1 MRGVRAIGKPKP
13 EPDRVQEPV
22 VQRVRIRYAKRGRL
36 RFTSHRDFA
45 RALERAVRRAGLPI
59 AYSAGF
65 SPHPKISY
73 VGAAPTGVA
82 SEAEYAELGLSRPV
96 SPERV
101 RAALDAVLPDGL
113 DVVEAVVAGVGSL
126 PDRIEV
132 SRWRVELPGVAPDV
146 LRTAV
151 AKFTD
156 AEQVVVERLTK
167 QGRRSLDARA
177 AVVRC
182 EVVGAEAGFEPGG
195 LSDSPERSGSVVR
208 HRAPHEADGP
218 PCAILDLVVR
228 HVTPS
233 VRPDEVLAGLRV
245 VADLEPPVPVQ
256 ATRLAQGTLTEHGD
270 IVDPLAADR
279 EADLSGRPST

>member
-1 MRGVRAIGKPKP
+1 
-13 EPDRVQEPV
+13 V

-45 RALERAVRRAGLPI
+45 RALERAVRRAGIPI

-82 SEAEYAELGLSRPV
+82 SEAEYAELGLATPMD
-96 SPERV
+96 PAALAE
-101 RAALDAVLPDGL
+101 ALDAVLPDGL
-113 DVVEAVVAGVGSL
+113 DVVEAVTALAGSL

-132 SRWRVELPGVAPDV
+132 SRWRLELPGVDPSELTA
-146 LRTAV
+146 AV
-151 AKFTD
+151 AKFTA
-156 AEQVVVERLTK
+156 AEQVLVERLTK

-177 AVVRC
+177 AVVDVR
-182 EVVGAEAGFEPGG
+182 VADDVGAESPNITQ
-195 LSDSPERSGSVVR
+195 LSRPAAQSSAPSEVSG
-208 HRAPHEADGP
+208 E

-245 VADLEPPVPVQ
+245 VADLEPPVPVR
-256 ATRLAQGTLTEHGD
+256 ATRLAQGTLTEHGE
-270 IVDPLAADR
+270 IADPLAVDR
-279 EADLSGRPST
+279 QGTPQR

>member
-1 MRGVRAIGKPKP
+1 VTKIGKPKP

-22 VQRVRIRYAKRGRL
+22 VVRIRIRYAKRGRL

-45 RALERAVRRAGLPI
+45 RALERAVRRAQIPI

-82 SEAEYAELGLSRPV
+82 SEAEYAELGLTRPV
-96 SPERV
+96 PPEQV
-101 RAALDAVLPDGL
+101 RKALDAVLPDGL
-113 DVVEAVVAGVGSL
+113 DVVDAVVAGPGSL
-126 PDRIEV
+126 AERIEV
-132 SRWRVELPGVAPDV
+132 SRWRVELPGVDPER
-146 LRTAV
+146 LRAAV
-151 AKFTD
+151 GKFTA
-156 AEQVVVERLTK
+156 AERVSVERLTK

-177 AVVRC
+177 AVLRC
-182 EVVGAEAGFEPGG
+182 EMFEVPGSSVALGVASEAAGA
-195 LSDSPERSGSVVR
+195 
-208 HRAPHEADGP
+208 

-245 VADLEPPVPVQ
+245 VADLEPPVPVR
-256 ATRLAQGTLTEHGD
+256 ATRLAQGTLTAHGD

-279 EADLSGRPST
+279 EGHLSGRPST

>member
-1 MRGVRAIGKPKP
+1 M
-13 EPDRVQEPV
+13 
-22 VQRVRIRYAKRGRL
+22 VQRIRIRYAKRGRL

-45 RALERAVRRAGLPI
+45 RALERAVRRAGVPI

-82 SEAEYAELGLSRPV
+82 SEAEYAEIGLSRSG
-96 SPERV
+96 SPEDV
-101 RAALDAVLPDGL
+101 RAALDTVLPDGL
-113 DVVEAVVAGVGSL
+113 DVVEAVVAGPGGL
-126 PDRIEV
+126 AERIEV
-132 SRWRVELPGVAPDV
+132 SRWRVELPGVDPDR
-146 LRTAV
+146 LQAAV
-151 AKFTD
+151 AKFTA
-156 AEQVVVERLTK
+156 AECVPVERLTK

-182 EVVGAEAGFEPGG
+182 EVVRHDAAHPGG
-195 LSDSPERSGSVVR
+195 PVPAGGTAGPREMSGSLSR
-208 HRAPHEADGP
+208 ISP
-218 PCAILDLVVR
+218 PSGLGGASCAILDLVVR

-245 VADLEPPVPVQ
+245 VADLEPPVPVR

-279 EADLSGRPST
+279 EGDLGGRPST

>member
-1 MRGVRAIGKPKP
+1 MTIGKPKP
-13 EPDRVQEPV
+13 EPGRTQEPV
-22 VQRVRIRYAKRGRL
+22 AVRIRIRYAKRGRL

-45 RALERAVRRAGLPI
+45 RALERAVRRAELPI

-82 SEAEYAELGLSRPV
+82 SEAEYAELGLTRPV
-96 SPERV
+96 PSDQV
-101 RAALDAVLPDGL
+101 RKALDAVLPDGL
-113 DVVEAVVAGVGSL
+113 DVVDAVVAGPGGL
-126 PDRIEV
+126 AERIEV
-132 SRWRVELPGVAPDV
+132 SHWRVELPGVEQSLLQA
-146 LRTAV
+146 AV
-151 AKFTD
+151 AKFTA
-156 AEQVVVERLTK
+156 AERVPVERLTK

-177 AVVRC
+177 AVMRC
-182 EVVGAEAGFEPGG
+182 EVHETPDSSTASGVASRAGE
-195 LSDSPERSGSVVR
+195 S
-208 HRAPHEADGP
+208 

-245 VADLEPPVPVQ
+245 VADLEPPVPVRV
-256 ATRLAQGTLTEHGD
+256 TRLAQGTLTTHGD

-279 EADLSGRPST
+279 EGHLNGRPST